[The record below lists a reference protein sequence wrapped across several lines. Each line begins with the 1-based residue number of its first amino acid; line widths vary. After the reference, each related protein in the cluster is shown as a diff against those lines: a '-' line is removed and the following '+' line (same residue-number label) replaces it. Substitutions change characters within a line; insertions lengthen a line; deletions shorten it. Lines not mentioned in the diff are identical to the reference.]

1 MLLLHR
7 MLELVFA
14 AKLGFQQIQQARR
27 VFADTLKALDPL
39 SHAVLRI
46 NEIVNGAEPGQFRSN
61 EHEEFENEVA
71 AQIDAERFLQ
81 TLSETDQK
89 ILALRLKGRKMH
101 PRGRVRE
108 GYGVNFPWLKSKRQ
122 YARRKET
129 TNTAYIFSTSSF
141 CRTSP

>member
-1 MLLLHR
+1 

-46 NEIVNGAEPGQFRSN
+46 HEIVDGAEAGLFRSN
-61 EHEEFENEVA
+61 EHAEFENEIA
-71 AQIDAERFLQ
+71 AQIDAERFPQ
-81 TLSETDQK
+81 TLSETNQK

-101 PRGRVRE
+101 PRGRVR
-108 GYGVNFPWLKSKRQ
+108 
-122 YARRKET
+122 RR
-129 TNTAYIFSTSSF
+129 YSTDTFIIDSA
-141 CRTSP
+141 